1 MNLSTLVMWVFLVI
15 IVDICAD
22 ANTVFTPYIICVG
35 HRWALLSI
43 TDFKLSLSA
52 LILLNDVLSSFIS
65 SSYLFEMYFNS
76 FRGRIFILK
85 IRMLQFSIW
94 LFFLKKY
101 RLKLLCGICSDGE
114 I

>member
-22 ANTVFTPYIICVG
+22 ANTVFPSYTIRVG
-35 HRWALLSI
+35 HRWALVSI

-65 SSYLFEMYFNS
+65 SSHLFEMYFNS
-76 FRGRIFILK
+76 FRGRIFLLK
-85 IRMLQFSIW
+85 IRKLQFSIR
-94 LFFLKKY
+94 LYFLK
-101 RLKLLCGICSDGE
+101 
-114 I
+114 